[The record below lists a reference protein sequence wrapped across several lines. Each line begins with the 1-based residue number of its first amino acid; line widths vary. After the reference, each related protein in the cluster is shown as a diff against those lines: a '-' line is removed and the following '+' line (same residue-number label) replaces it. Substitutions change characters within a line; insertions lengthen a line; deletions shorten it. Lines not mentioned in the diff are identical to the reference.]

1 VLVLYPDAAPHEW
14 LGSKA
19 EADALKKQGKKK
31 FAKVSALV

>member
-19 EADALKKQGKKK
+19 EADALKTEQK
-31 FAKVSALV
+31 